1 MVQGIEEMEFKRE
14 DWERYFPYPEIREQQ
29 VEAIEFALREL
40 GSGKRAVII
49 EAGTGVGKSAIGYTV
64 SRAWCAKNPRLAA
77 FEDEAGVEPGAW
89 FVTTQKI
96 LQDQYIRDF
105 SIRGMCSIK
114 SSSNYQCSFK
124 RGNTCADSQ
133 KELRAEEKGSRFWNA
148 CTLGCV
154 YKKEKEKFLKAS
166 TSVTNFPYL
175 LTEANYSGK
184 ITKRQLLVVDEA
196 HNTEGELS
204 KFIEVSVSERFC
216 KSILKIPYS
225 PGKTQHQAFLWI
237 RDEYLPKV
245 RRHLRHVE
253 EMLEKHSGLK
263 QKLADFVA
271 LARQIDLLKGHK
283 EKLNKFVGVYS
294 ANNWVYEMEGA
305 EGRKGGRVTFKPI
318 DVSPFSEDN
327 LFRLGER
334 IVLMSATI
342 LDRNA
347 LCQSLGIRP
356 EEAAF
361 ISLPSPFPVENRP
374 IMFFPIGSMAQ
385 RDIDKTL
392 PLMVD
397 AVKSILQEHRKEK
410 GVIHCNSYKIVN
422 YLKRNIRSKRLL
434 THDSDNRDEVLK
446 KHMRSKQPT
455 VLLSPSMAEGVD
467 LKDDASRF
475 QIICKVPYPYL
486 GDKLVSKR
494 MNKWDWWYPLQTA
507 KTIVQSVGRSV
518 RSESD
523 HAVTYILDSKWKQF
537 YGRNRQMFPE
547 DFRKC
552 LK

>member
-1 MVQGIEEMEFKRE
+1 
-14 DWERYFPYPEIREQQ
+14 
-29 VEAIEFALREL
+29 
-40 GSGKRAVII
+40 
-49 EAGTGVGKSAIGYTV
+49 
-64 SRAWCAKNPRLAA
+64 
-77 FEDEAGVEPGAW
+77 
-89 FVTTQKI
+89 
-96 LQDQYIRDF
+96 
-105 SIRGMCSIK
+105 
-114 SSSNYQCSFK
+114 
-124 RGNTCADSQ
+124 
-133 KELRAEEKGSRFWNA
+133 
-148 CTLGCV
+148 
-154 YKKEKEKFLKAS
+154 
-166 TSVTNFPYL
+166 
-175 LTEANYSGK
+175 
-184 ITKRQLLVVDEA
+184 
-196 HNTEGELS
+196 
-204 KFIEVSVSERFC
+204 
-216 KSILKIPYS
+216 
-225 PGKTQHQAFLWI
+225 
-237 RDEYLPKV
+237 
-245 RRHLRHVE
+245 
-253 EMLEKHSGLK
+253 
-263 QKLADFVA
+263 
-271 LARQIDLLKGHK
+271 
-283 EKLNKFVGVYS
+283 
-294 ANNWVYEMEGA
+294 
-305 EGRKGGRVTFKPI
+305 
-318 DVSPFSEDN
+318 
-327 LFRLGER
+327 
-334 IVLMSATI
+334 MSATI

-410 GVIHCNSYKIVN
+410 GVIHCNSYRIVN